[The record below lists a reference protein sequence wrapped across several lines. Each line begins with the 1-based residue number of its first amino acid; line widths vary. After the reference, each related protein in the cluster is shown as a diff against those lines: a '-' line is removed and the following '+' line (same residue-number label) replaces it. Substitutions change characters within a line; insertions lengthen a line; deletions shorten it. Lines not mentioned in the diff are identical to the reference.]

1 MDGFWTGRFP
11 DYDPGRDTCR
21 IEPVFADPDGGSPR
35 AVGFVIE
42 IATAAGD
49 VHRLGF
55 EVGHFH
61 GRARRTAQ
69 ELVQQGR
76 VADGTKLLYGLAA
89 CPVGNGEAAPATWTP
104 STATRYR

>member
-1 MDGFWTGRFP
+1 MPTRNGESSYKIHLELYGTDGGPYIHEEPLHEADFQPARLAAIWDGFRTGQFP
-11 DYDPGRDTCR
+11 DYDPGRGTCR

-55 EVGHFH
+55 EVGH
-61 GRARRTAQ
+61 
-69 ELVQQGR
+69 
-76 VADGTKLLYGLAA
+76 
-89 CPVGNGEAAPATWTP
+89 
-104 STATRYR
+104 